1 MGERTKRK
9 KTERCD
15 CFRINKNGFR
25 LVFIGI
31 RTAKNVSG
39 KRGALALRVQGCQNE
54 HHFYVSRV
62 YLTIVFLAA
71 SCKFFFFFQTS
82 YGGPTCK
89 TCFSFG
95 LGRGAIFKNHFIFF
109 FCIRCLSW
117 TLQLDRSF
125 FLFVLFYISFD
136 IPEAKWRLQSRPTR
150 MVITFIF
157 VFSCNHLTCAI
168 FDRWPCRPP
177 LPF

>member
-71 SCKFFFFFQTS
+71 SCKFFFFS
-82 YGGPTCK
+82 KLRMGVLRAKPVLA
-89 TCFSFG
+89 SG
-95 LGRGAIFKNHFIFF
+95 LGVVQYSKII
-109 FCIRCLSW
+109 
-117 TLQLDRSF
+117 QLDRSF